1 MELIELNENVL
12 VALGA
17 AFTML
22 WKYHWRCV
30 IDTEPWI
37 SSAVLNMVRQDHGLL
52 FSSLFSSAGVQVD
65 SLTLHFNIE

>member
-1 MELIELNENVL
+1 MVELEEDVL
-12 VALGA
+12 VVLGA

-37 SSAVLNMVRQDHGLL
+37 SFFAFNMVRQDHGLL
-52 FSSLFSSAGVQVD
+52 FLSLFPSAGAQVG
-65 SLTLHFNIE
+65 SNLALFEAYT